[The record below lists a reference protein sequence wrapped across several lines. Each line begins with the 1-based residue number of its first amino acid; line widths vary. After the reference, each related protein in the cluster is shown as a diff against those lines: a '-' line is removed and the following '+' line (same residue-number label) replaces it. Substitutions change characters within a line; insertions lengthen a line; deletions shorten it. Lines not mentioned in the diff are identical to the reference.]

1 MMSGRCSFLRAY
13 YVSCLKKNFV
23 TSVVVVDLALGSDY
37 PDHISFRNC
46 NISSVSAAD
55 ATTPDVFSLV
65 ILN

>member
-1 MMSGRCSFLRAY
+1 MMSGRRSFLRAY
-13 YVSCLKKNFV
+13 YLSCLKKNLV
-23 TSVVVVDLALGSDY
+23 TSVVVDLALGSDY